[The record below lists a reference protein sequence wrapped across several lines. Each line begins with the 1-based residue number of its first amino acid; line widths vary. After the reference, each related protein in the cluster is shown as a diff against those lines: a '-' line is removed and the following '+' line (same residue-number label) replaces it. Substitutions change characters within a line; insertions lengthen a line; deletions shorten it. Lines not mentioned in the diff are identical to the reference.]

1 MDPMHGVQQ
10 IRQRLGMTQAELAAA
25 VGVTQS
31 AVSQYERGDS
41 QITPNVA
48 RRLIELAREHGV
60 KATFDDIYREVV

>member
-1 MDPMHGVQQ
+1 
-10 IRQRLGMTQAELAAA
+10 MTQAELAAA